1 MLRLRSLALLAI
13 AGPLLAGPTP
23 TETRVRFSVAE
34 GTTLTKRFSSRVDLA
49 LDEMR
54 VLRNGK
60 EPDGL
65 PELEMQV
72 ETDFEV
78 VVEDRYVAV
87 RDGRTREL
95 VRRFDTISVDTT
107 MSMEMD
113 MQGQTQNQETPV
125 KAGSELEGETVRFLW
140 NEESETYEPSFVD
153 SEADEDLLEDL
164 ALDMDLRALLPGHD
178 VAIDESWEVDPRAL
192 PTVMAPGGDLKLVAE
207 TPGHGMGDMSGQ
219 MGELSDWFDEN
230 LRGEVRCRLV
240 EVVRQGE
247 RDIAVV
253 AITLELENDVDLTEL
268 AQEELAKVDLPP
280 GSSEIEVEHMRTNL
294 AIEGEGRL
302 EWDLAGGHFHSFAL
316 NGDFRMKMDLGV
328 GIELT
333 GFGEVSTQQEF
344 DMSGTLTFSAEI
356 Q

>member
-23 TETRVRFSVAE
+23 TETRIRFAVQE
-34 GTTLTKRFSSRVDLA
+34 GTTLTKRFTSRVDLG

-78 VVEDRYVAV
+78 VVQDRYVAL

-95 VRRFDTISVDTT
+95 VRRFDTIEVDTR

-113 MQGQTQNQETPV
+113 MQGRTQNQETPV
-125 KAGSELEGETVRFLW
+125 KAGSELEGEAVRFRW
-140 NEESETYEPSFVD
+140 NEESETYDLAFVD
-153 SEADEDLLEDL
+153 SDVDEDLLEGL
-164 ALDMDLRALLPGHD
+164 VEDMDLRALLPDHD
-178 VAIDESWEVDPRAL
+178 VAVDESWNVDPRAL
-192 PTVMAPGGDLKLVAE
+192 PTVMAPGGDLKLVADNS
-207 TPGHGMGDMSGQ
+207 GYGLGDMSGQ

-240 EVVRQGE
+240 EVVREGDRE
-247 RDIAVV
+247 IAVV
-253 AITLELENDVDLTEL
+253 AITMELENDVDLTEL
-268 AQEELAKVDLPP
+268 AQDELAKVELPP
-280 GSSEIEVEHMRTNL
+280 GSSGIEVEHMRTNL

-302 EWDLAGGHFHSFAL
+302 EWDLAGGHFHELAL
-316 NGDFRMKMDLGV
+316 SGDFRMKMDLGV
-328 GIELT
+328 NIELA

-344 DMSGTLTFSAEI
+344 DMSGTLTFGAEI